1 MIFIYAIIFRIL
13 LFVLDSVVVKLSKEK
28 FSIIGTIENAIDR
41 ISGENVW
48 IRLLIVLGTPF
59 LSLYLAYE
67 VFSEDSFEFWVF
79 LILGLVSIGYL
90 GVSWLENNDFSVP
103 APKAIALFLV
113 GVGLWYLVP
122 LIGTGQAIGDTTE
135 IVYLLPGWI
144 FVIWGI
150 IVYRRA
156 RSK

>member
-1 MIFIYAIIFRIL
+1 MIFIYAIIFGIL

-90 GVSWLENNDFSVP
+90 GVSWLENNGLSNP
-103 APKAIALFLV
+103 KPKAIILFV
-113 GVGLWYLVP
+113 IGVGLWVLGMN
-122 LIGTGQAIGDTTE
+122 ISRMITGDMTNGL
-135 IVYLLPGWI
+135 YFLPGWA

-150 IVYRRA
+150 VVYRRS
-156 RSK
+156 RDK